1 MRINK
6 IFITGAAG
14 FIGSHLSEFLFKNFS
29 ESEFILFDKLTYAA
43 NIKFLNSIINS
54 KRVKFIKADLVDY
67 DKLLRSLKNVD
78 LAINTAAES
87 HVDNSFGNSLL
98 FTKTNTFGTH
108 CFLEACRV
116 NKVKK
121 IIHVSTDEVYGQN
134 SGKPFDE
141 SRFLNPTNPYSAS
154 KAGADMLVNS
164 YVHSFKIPIIT
175 VRANNIFGT
184 RQYPE
189 KLISKTIYNLI
200 SKKKMTIHGKGN
212 YYRYYLS
219 VYDFCDAILI
229 LIKYGK
235 NANIYNVGANKCFK
249 ITTVV
254 KIICKSLKKNFKTN
268 VKYIK
273 TRPFNDKVYKI
284 SSSKLRKLNW
294 KPRRDLR
301 NEINEICQW
310 YKKNFR
316 LFK

>member
-1 MRINK
+1 MQINK
-6 IFITGAAG
+6 VFISGAAG
-14 FIGSHLSEFLFKNFS
+14 FIGSHLSEFLFKIYP

-78 LAINTAAES
+78 LAINAAAES

-98 FTKTNTFGTH
+98 FTKTNTLGTH

-134 SGKPFDE
+134 LGKPFEE

-189 KLISKTIYNLI
+189 KLIYKTIYNLI
-200 SKKKMTIHGKGN
+200 NKKKMTIHGKGN

-235 NANIYNVGANKCFK
+235 NANIYNIGANKCFK

-254 KIICKSLKKNFKTN
+254 KIICKSLKKNFKKN

-294 KPRRDLR
+294 NAKRDLR

-310 YKKNFR
+310 YKENFR

>member
-1 MRINK
+1 MQINK
-6 IFITGAAG
+6 VFISGAAG
-14 FIGSHLSEFLFKNFS
+14 FIGSHLSEFLFKNYA

-78 LAINTAAES
+78 LAINAAAES

-98 FTKTNTFGTH
+98 FTKTNTLGTH

-134 SGKPFDE
+134 LGKPFEE

-200 SKKKMTIHGKGN
+200 NKKKMTIHGKGN

-235 NANIYNVGANKCFK
+235 NANIYNIGANKCFK

-254 KIICKSLKKNFKTN
+254 KIICKSLKKNFKIN

-273 TRPFNDKVYKI
+273 TRPFNDKVYKV

>member
-1 MRINK
+1 MQINK
-6 IFITGAAG
+6 VFISGAAG
-14 FIGSHLSEFLFKNFS
+14 FIGSHLSEFLFKNYP

-78 LAINTAAES
+78 LAINAAAES

-98 FTKTNTFGTH
+98 FTKTNTLGTH

-134 SGKPFDE
+134 LGKPFKE

-200 SKKKMTIHGKGN
+200 NKKKMTIHGKGN

-235 NANIYNVGANKCFK
+235 NANIYNIGANKCFK

-254 KIICKSLKKNFKTN
+254 KIICKSLKKNFKKN

-294 KPRRDLR
+294 NARRDLR

>member
-1 MRINK
+1 MQINK
-6 IFITGAAG
+6 VFISGAAG
-14 FIGSHLSEFLFKNFS
+14 FIGSHLSEFLFKNYA

-78 LAINTAAES
+78 LAINAAAES

-98 FTKTNTFGTH
+98 FTKTNTLGTH

-134 SGKPFDE
+134 LGKPFKE

-200 SKKKMTIHGKGN
+200 KKKKMTIHGKGN

-235 NANIYNVGANKCFK
+235 NANIYNIGANKCFK

-254 KIICKSLKKNFKTN
+254 KIICKSLKKNFKKN

-294 KPRRDLR
+294 NARRDLR